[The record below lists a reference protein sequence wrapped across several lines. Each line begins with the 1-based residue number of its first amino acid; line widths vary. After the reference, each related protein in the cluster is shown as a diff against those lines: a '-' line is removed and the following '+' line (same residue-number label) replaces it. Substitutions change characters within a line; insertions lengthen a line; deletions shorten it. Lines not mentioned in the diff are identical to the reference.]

1 MGSGYSLMAEPT
13 GDWIASDMEVSHR
26 LMEKL
31 ISNYGL
37 KESDFG
43 GTVEVA
49 TPERKGSGQ

>member
-1 MGSGYSLMAEPT
+1 MAEPT